1 MSQATWEEALR
12 SGDLSGALAAVKDSV
27 RAKPGDGDLRLVLSH
42 LAALSGEWESAVKQL
57 KLYGDLATD
66 DQRQLLVITVTSQIE
81 AETQRAEVLAGK
93 REPLIFGDP
102 LPWVADLIQMHRHL
116 HAGEIDAALQCRDK
130 VTDAAESVSGR
141 IDGKHFPWLGDTD
154 SRFPAVFEAV
164 IGGSYYWLPVQR
176 LLGVRLTE
184 PKTLRDLIWL
194 PVNFEFTNGGDSP
207 GFLCARYPSSEK
219 SGDADLVLSRGTA
232 WDEPAPGLVIAKG
245 QKVFTDGENDYS
257 LLEIRKIE
265 FEHPDIERPL

>member
-116 HAGEIDAALQCRDK
+116 NAGEIDAALQCRDK

-207 GFLCARYPSSEK
+207 GFLCARYPGSEK
-219 SGDADLVLSRGTA
+219 SEDVDLVLSRGTA
-232 WDEPAPGLVIAKG
+232 WDEPAPSLVIAKG

>member
-12 SGDLSGALAAVKDSV
+12 SGDLSGALAAVKESV
-27 RAKPGDGDLRLVLSH
+27 RAKPADGDLRLVLMH

-57 KLYGDLATD
+57 KLYGDLGTD
-66 DQRQLLVITVTSQIE
+66 EQRQLLVITVTSLIE
-81 AETQRAEVLAGK
+81 AETQRAAVLAGE

-116 HAGEIDAALQCRDK
+116 RAGEIAAALQCRDK
-130 VTDAAESVSGR
+130 VTDAAEAVSGM
-141 IDGKHFPWLGDTD
+141 IDGKHFPWLGDSD

-176 LLGVRLTE
+176 LLGITLME
-184 PKTLRDLIWL
+184 PKALRDLIWR
-194 PVNFEFTNGGDSP
+194 PVNFKFTNGADTP
-207 GFLCARYPSSEK
+207 GFLCVRYPGSEK
-219 SGDADLVLSRGTA
+219 SENQDLALSRGTL

-245 QKVFTDGENDYS
+245 QKVLTDGENDYS
-257 LLEIRKIE
+257 LLEVRKIE
-265 FEHPDIERPL
+265 FEHPDIERAL